1 MMVKA
6 VAGKEKK
13 KKGKEKIITGVT
25 AIFNHWEHND
35 IIRPILAQKR

>member
-13 KKGKEKIITGVT
+13 KGKEKMITGVT
-25 AIFNHWEHND
+25 GIFNHWEHND
-35 IIRPILAQKR
+35 IIRPMLAQKR